1 MKALYKAGAHAG
13 FELVDRPE
21 PEAGPDDVK
30 IRVMTTGICGTDL
43 HIQSWDAWAQG
54 IIQAPLIAGHEF
66 YGEVVEIG
74 EDVRDVKVGDR
85 VSGEGHVVCGICRN
99 CRAGRRQM
107 CIHTVSVGV
116 QRDGAFAEYVV
127 IPETNVWVHQDPSV
141 TPELGAIFDPFGNAV
156 HTALSFPLVGEDVLI
171 TGAGP
176 IGLMA
181 IAVAR
186 HAGARKIAITD
197 VSAPR
202 LELARQLGV
211 DLAIDVSKTR
221 VREAQRELGMREGFD
236 IGLEMSGHPTALP
249 EMIDNMNHGGR
260 IAMLGL
266 PSQSIDIDW
275 GKVVTHMLTLKGI
288 YGREMFETW
297 YAMSA
302 MLSSN
307 RTCTPTSPPWSRTC
321 CRRRN
326 GRRASKL
333 PARASAARL
342 CSTGQTSEPTS
353 RSAAPIH
360 QENTRLTTSRG
371 APHVFSH
378 QGPAAQRTG

>member
-1 MKALYKAGAHAG
+1 MKALYKAGPQAG

-21 PEAGPDDVK
+21 PEAGPADVK

-43 HIQSWDAWAQG
+43 HIQSWDSWAQG
-54 IIQAPLIAGHEF
+54 IIEAPLIAGHEF
-66 YGEVVEIG
+66 YGEVVETG

-127 IPETNVWVHQDPSV
+127 IPETNVWVHHDPSV

-197 VSAPR
+197 VSRPR
-202 LELARQLGV
+202 LDLARQLGA
-211 DLAIDVSKTR
+211 DLAIDVSTTR
-221 VREAQRELGMREGFD
+221 VRDAQQELGMREGFD
-236 IGLEMSGHPTALP
+236 IGMEMSGHPTALP

-266 PSQSIDIDW
+266 PSQDITIDW

-288 YGREMFETW
+288 YGREMYETW

-307 RTCTPTSPPWSRTC
+307 PALHAGVSAVVTDT
-321 CRRRN
+321 
-326 GRRASKL
+326 L
-333 PARASAARL
+333 PATQWEKGFDLAR
-342 CSTGQTSEPTS
+342 S
-353 RSAAPIH
+353 
-360 QENTRLTTSRG
+360 G
-371 APHVFSH
+371 AGGKVVLDWT
-378 QGPAAQRTG
+378 QL

>member
-1 MKALYKAGAHAG
+1 MKALYKSGAHEG

-21 PEAGPDDVK
+21 PETGPADVK
-30 IRVMTTGICGTDL
+30 IKVFTTGICGTDL
-43 HIQSWDAWAQG
+43 HIQSWDAWAAAN
-54 IIQAPLIAGHEF
+54 INAPLIAGHEF

-74 EDVRDVKVGDR
+74 EDVLDVKVGDK

-107 CIHTVSVGV
+107 CINTQSVGV

-127 IPETNVWVHQDPSV
+127 IPETNVWVHQGNSV

-202 LELARQLGV
+202 LELARNIGV
-211 DLAIDVSKTR
+211 DLAVDVSKMR
-221 VREAQRELGMREGFD
+221 VKEAQHELGMREGFD

-266 PSQSIDIDW
+266 PSQSIDINW

-307 RTCTPTSPPWSRTC
+307 AVLREHI
-321 CRRRN
+321 
-326 GRRASKL
+326 ASVITDRL
-333 PARASAARL
+333 PAAEWEQGFALARAGGGGKVVL
-342 CSTGQTSEPTS
+342 DW
-353 RSAAPIH
+353 
-360 QENTRLTTSRG
+360 TTI
-371 APHVFSH
+371 
-378 QGPAAQRTG
+378 

>member
-1 MKALYKAGAHAG
+1 MKALYKAGPQAG

-21 PEAGPDDVK
+21 PEAGPADVK

-43 HIQSWDAWAQG
+43 HIQSWDSWAQG
-54 IIQAPLIAGHEF
+54 IIEAPLIAGHEF
-66 YGEVVEIG
+66 YGEVVEVG
-74 EDVRDVKVGDR
+74 EDVREVKVGDR

-127 IPETNVWVHQDPSV
+127 IPETNVWVHHDPSV
-141 TPELGAIFDPFGNAV
+141 TPELGAIFDPFGNAT

-197 VSAPR
+197 VSKPR
-202 LELARQLGV
+202 LDLARHLGA
-211 DLAIDVSKTR
+211 DLAIDVSTTR
-221 VREAQRELGMREGFD
+221 VRDAQRELGMREGFD
-236 IGLEMSGHPTALP
+236 VGMEMSGHPSALP

-266 PSQSIDIDW
+266 PSQEITIDW

-288 YGREMFETW
+288 YGREMYETW

-307 RTCTPTSPPWSRTC
+307 PVLHAGISAVVTD
-321 CRRRN
+321 
-326 GRRASKL
+326 AL
-333 PARASAARL
+333 PATDWKKGFEIARSGVGGKVVL
-342 CSTGQTSEPTS
+342 DW
-353 RSAAPIH
+353 
-360 QENTRLTTSRG
+360 TRL
-371 APHVFSH
+371 
-378 QGPAAQRTG
+378 

>member
-1 MKALYKAGAHAG
+1 MKALYKAGPQAG

-21 PEAGPDDVK
+21 PVAGPADVK
-30 IRVMTTGICGTDL
+30 IRVLTTGICGTDL
-43 HIQSWDAWAQG
+43 HIQSWDSWAQG
-54 IIQAPLIAGHEF
+54 IIEAPLIPGHEF
-66 YGEVVEIG
+66 YGEVVEAG
-74 EDVRDVKVGDR
+74 EDVRDGKVGDR

-127 IPETNVWVHQDPSV
+127 IPETNVWVHHDPSV
-141 TPELGAIFDPFGNAV
+141 TPGLGAIFDPFGNAV

-197 VSAPR
+197 VSRPR
-202 LELARQLGV
+202 LDLARQLGA
-211 DLAIDVSKTR
+211 DLAIDVSTTR
-221 VREAQRELGMREGFD
+221 VRDAQRDLGMREGFD
-236 IGLEMSGHPTALP
+236 IGMEMSGHPGALP

-266 PSQSIDIDW
+266 PSQDIIIDW

-288 YGREMFETW
+288 YGREMYETW

-307 RTCTPTSPPWSRTC
+307 PVLH
-321 CRRRN
+321 
-326 GRRASKL
+326 A
-333 PARASAARL
+333 AISAVVTDTL
-342 CSTGQTSEPTS
+342 
-353 RSAAPIH
+353 
-360 QENTRLTTSRG
+360 
-371 APHVFSH
+371 
-378 QGPAAQRTG
+378 PAAQWEKGFDLARSGTGGKVVLDWTQL

>member
-1 MKALYKAGAHAG
+1 MKALYKSGPHAG

-21 PEAGPDDVK
+21 PETGPDDVK
-30 IRVMTTGICGTDL
+30 IRVLTTGICGTDL
-43 HIQSWDAWAQG
+43 HIQSWDSWAQS
-54 IIQAPLIAGHEF
+54 IIETPLIAGHEF
-66 YGEVVEIG
+66 YGEVVETG
-74 EDVRDVKVGDR
+74 KDVRDVKVGDR

-116 QRDGAFAEYVV
+116 QRDGAFAEFVV
-127 IPETNVWVHQDPSV
+127 IPETNVWVHHDPSI

-197 VSAPR
+197 VSQPR
-202 LELARQLGV
+202 LDLARRLGV
-211 DLAIDVSKTR
+211 DLAIDVSTTR
-221 VREAQRELGMREGFD
+221 VRDAQRELGMREGFD
-236 IGLEMSGHPTALP
+236 IGMEMSGHPTALP

-266 PSQSIDIDW
+266 PSQDITIDW

-288 YGREMFETW
+288 YGREMYETW

-307 RTCTPTSPPWSRTC
+307 PVLHAGISAVVTDR
-321 CRRRN
+321 
-326 GRRASKL
+326 L
-333 PARASAARL
+333 PARDWEKGFDIARAGVGGKVVL
-342 CSTGQTSEPTS
+342 DWTE
-353 RSAAPIH
+353 
-360 QENTRLTTSRG
+360 L
-371 APHVFSH
+371 
-378 QGPAAQRTG
+378 

>member
-1 MKALYKAGAHAG
+1 MKALYKAGPQAG
-13 FELVDRPE
+13 FELVERPE
-21 PEAGPDDVK
+21 PEAGPADVK
-30 IRVMTTGICGTDL
+30 IRVLTTGICGTDL
-43 HIQSWDAWAQG
+43 HIQSWDSWAQG
-54 IIQAPLIAGHEF
+54 IIEAPLIPGHEF
-66 YGEVVEIG
+66 YGEVVEAG

-127 IPETNVWVHQDPSV
+127 IPETNVWVHHDPSV

-197 VSAPR
+197 VSRPR
-202 LELARQLGV
+202 LELARHLGA
-211 DLAIDVSKTR
+211 DLAIDVSTTR
-221 VREAQRELGMREGFD
+221 VRDAQRDLGMREGFD
-236 IGLEMSGHPTALP
+236 IGMEMSGHPGALP

-266 PSQSIDIDW
+266 PSQDIIIDW

-288 YGREMFETW
+288 YGREMYETW

-307 RTCTPTSPPWSRTC
+307 PVLH
-321 CRRRN
+321 
-326 GRRASKL
+326 A
-333 PARASAARL
+333 AISAVVTDTL
-342 CSTGQTSEPTS
+342 
-353 RSAAPIH
+353 
-360 QENTRLTTSRG
+360 
-371 APHVFSH
+371 
-378 QGPAAQRTG
+378 PAAQWEKGFDLARSGTGGKVVLDWTQL